1 MAAFL
6 PRSVVLVAL
15 PDGHERDKRRTEQVR
30 CCQIAAVQRIA
41 ADVAEDASLWV
52 RSRRINELALL
63 FRAHHHQTI
72 QDRKLTTHHDPPT
85 RRNSI
90 LYLVADVPSDA
101 IDGRIAY
108 AGDKGDGGTLWRHKP
123 DCVKSEKLLETSQC
137 GIDRCSS

>member
-63 FRAHHHQTI
+63 VRQFCFVPTI
-72 QDRKLTTHHDPPT
+72 T
-85 RRNSI
+85 RRSKTGSSLPI
-90 LYLVADVPSDA
+90 TTRRLDA
-101 IDGRIAY
+101 
-108 AGDKGDGGTLWRHKP
+108 TQ
-123 DCVKSEKLLETSQC
+123 SSTS
-137 GIDRCSS
+137 